1 MASRHLSMLGGSQES
16 DIGGYRTHPS
26 GPAHYGGQY
35 SSVYGSAALT
45 NAQQVSA
52 FFLSICQLKVSFAL
66 RRNCIAASCVFLG
79 GSYGL
84 YSVSE

>member
-52 FFLSICQLKVSFAL
+52 FFLSIRQLNVSEFCIKAGLHCCQL
-66 RRNCIAASCVFLG
+66 
-79 GSYGL
+79 
-84 YSVSE
+84 